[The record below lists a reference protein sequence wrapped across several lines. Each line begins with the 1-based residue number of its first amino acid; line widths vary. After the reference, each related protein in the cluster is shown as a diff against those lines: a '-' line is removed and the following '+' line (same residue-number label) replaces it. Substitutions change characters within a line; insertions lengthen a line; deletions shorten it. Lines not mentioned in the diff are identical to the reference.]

1 MVYPGDD
8 NSGWWRRKNPRR
20 IWLRLVKKADE
31 SWRPPSN
38 PRLNKTGDVPVLTC
52 DYQGNPEFASEKS
65 PLGEEIFVELEPIMK
80 NQDFFAHFPRP
91 ARNFPH
97 QGQNRHKSHDWNAD
111 SQG

>member
-1 MVYPGDD
+1 MDCPGGD
-8 NSGWWRRKNPRR
+8 NPGRWRRKNPRL

-38 PRLNKTGDVPVLTC
+38 PRLNKTGDVPVLIC

-65 PLGEEIFVELEPIMK
+65 QVWADFFVELEPIMK
-80 NQDFFAHFPRP
+80 KQEFFAHFFWL